1 MTESKA
7 QKAIVDKMNAIE
19 PGTERWEALNVARR
33 FKTSW
38 VELGG
43 KLFEI
48 RKKKLFEEWGF
59 GKFDDYSQNE
69 IKIKPRTAAKLTAS
83 YGFLKKEE
91 PSVLKRDGV
100 KKPMPDVQVI
110 DLLRRIREKEEVP
123 EAEYKKIKDM
133 ALADFPVAEVRK
145 ELKPYLAPKEPPTA
159 DQLFRRFVAQ
169 ATRLAEG
176 LAAAKGVPAVII
188 DRALSLVDDL
198 RVLIKN

>member
-91 PSVLKRDGV
+91 
-100 KKPMPDVQVI
+100 
-110 DLLRRIREKEEVP
+110 VP
-123 EAEYKKIKDM
+123 EAEYTKIKDM
-133 ALADFPVAEVRK
+133 ALADFPVADVRK